1 VQRRRGTAVTISV
14 RPENIAFGAADQPG
28 AIPVT
33 IRATVPLGAV
43 SVTEGTTASGEAVRI
58 SQARAAGIAKMQAG
72 LTAWLAISDT
82 SRVSVFSTPVDGV
95 PDHQQR
101 SV

>member
-1 VQRRRGTAVTISV
+1 VTISV
-14 RPENIAFGAADQPG
+14 RPENIAFGAAEQPG

-43 SVTEGTTASGEAVRI
+43 SVTEGVTASGEAVKI
-58 SQARAAGIAKMQAG
+58 SQARAAGIAKAQAG
-72 LTAWLAISDT
+72 ETAWLAISDT
-82 SRVSVFSTPVDGV
+82 SRVSVFSTPIEDVSK
-95 PDHQQR
+95 HQQR